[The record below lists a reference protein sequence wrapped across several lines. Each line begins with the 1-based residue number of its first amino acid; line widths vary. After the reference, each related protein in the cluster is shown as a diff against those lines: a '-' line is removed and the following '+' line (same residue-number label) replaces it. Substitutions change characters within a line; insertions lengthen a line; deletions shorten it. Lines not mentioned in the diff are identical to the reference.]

1 MARYRD
7 IAAREIGEAIGSS
20 DDITT
25 ADIHNYMVEG
35 LQYLVNIIPS
45 DMLWNME
52 TVSDF
57 IVDSSN
63 TGINTV
69 DTYSQSGNHTGDPA
83 AVYTD
88 VPLTGGTGSDAKATV
103 TVVENVMTFVA
114 VTTPGGGYVVNDTL
128 TIAGSVIGG
137 SNATVDVATLTGD
150 GIYEGI
156 NVGTNKVLYV
166 LRETD
171 NNVVDSDLDGTND
184 AKGLVECREIPAS
197 LRGRIVKGSGWK
209 EEATE
214 TDPVWYKY
222 NGKVHIAPESS
233 SINSKAFWVK
243 VPPTAWVADADEQTY
258 MAGTILLELEPLV
271 MAYVVKKCFERKLA
285 LAQLGTSTSLEVYVE
300 DEDIDLAQAQQLLI
314 GDLMQTI
321 ALKEKALQIGIASFM
336 KGTVEPET
344 AKDMKRVPTYTH
356 LGQQA

>member
-7 IAAREIGEAIGSS
+7 IAVREIGEAIGSS
-20 DDITT
+20 DDITP

-57 IVDSSN
+57 QDPTNGVSTVDTIVDSN
-63 TGINTV
+63 
-69 DTYSQSGNHTGDPA
+69 NHTQGT
-83 AVYTD
+83 VTGLS
-88 VPLTGGTGSDAKATV
+88 LTGGTGSGAKATV
-103 TVVENVMTFVA
+103 VIDSSNSVES
-114 VTTPGGGYVVNDTL
+114 VTITSAGSGYAIDDTL
-128 TIAGSVIGG
+128 TMAGGLSGIGG
-137 SNATVDVATLTGD
+137 SAATVDVATLTSTGT
-150 GIYEGI
+150 YEGI

-171 NNVVDSDLDGTND
+171 SNVIDSDLDGTND

-222 NGKVHIAPESS
+222 NGKVHIAPESAS
-233 SINSKAFWVK
+233 TNSKAFWVK

-321 ALKEKALQIGIASFM
+321 ALKEKVLQIGIASFM

>member
-1 MARYRD
+1 M
-7 IAAREIGEAIGSS
+7 I
-20 DDITT
+20 
-25 ADIHNYMVEG
+25 EG

-52 TVSDF
+52 TADDF
-57 IVDSSN
+57 ESGGN
-63 TGINTV
+63 YTGI
-69 DTYSQSGNHTGDPA
+69 D
-83 AVYTD
+83 
-88 VPLTGGTGSDAKATV
+88 
-103 TVVENVMTFVA
+103 
-114 VTTPGGGYVVNDTL
+114 
-128 TIAGSVIGG
+128 
-137 SNATVDVATLTGD
+137 
-150 GIYEGI
+150 
-156 NVGTNKVLYV
+156 VGTNKVLYV
-166 LRETD
+166 LRESESNLVTSTNGISTISDTTPSASSQWQASQNHSNVIQTSTSGSGTGARFAIVTNGGGGIDAVVITSGGRNYAVNDTVTLTD
-171 NNVVDSDLDGTND
+171 PGSSSSTAVITVATVVASASTQ
-184 AKGLVECREIPAS
+184 KMLVECREVPAS
-197 LRGRIVKGSGWK
+197 LRGRIISGSGWK

-222 NGKVHIAPESS
+222 NGKVHIAPESAS
-233 SINSKAFWVK
+233 TNSKAFWVK